1 MVMIE
6 VEATR
11 QFTQPIRQI
20 VVMLAISALIG
31 VGGYLAQDLLISIYE
46 ANIYLNGF
54 IIGVFGIGVLACFM
68 QVFALI
74 SSISWLKRF
83 TNADGSFAGNP
94 PRLLSSLVSLMRIRQ
109 SKMKIG
115 TAASHSIMESVASRI
130 DEARE
135 ITRYINNLLI
145 FLGLL
150 GTFYGLATTVP
161 AVVETIRSLNPSENE
176 GSVEVFGRLMTGLE
190 NQLGGMGTAFA
201 SSLLGLAGSLVVGVL
216 ELFASH
222 GQNRFYRQLE
232 DWLSSITRV
241 NLASVDSDGG
251 PQSSNGILD
260 EVLDQMGDQI
270 SDALNK
276 VASALQTLETSLSK
290 ADEARLNSDQKMDD
304 LITTLRIIAD
314 NSDDSGGE
322 QTSLSKADEAR
333 LNSDQKMDDLI
344 TTLRII
350 ADNSDDSGGEQTSQY
365 AKSLDALTTLVSG
378 QEKLLERL
386 LMESDNSEVRMNLR
400 NIDANLLRALE
411 ELPLNYRET
420 TGDLREDLG
429 RILEAIKISDQ
440 SQVVKD
446 TPIRSRK
453 D

>member
-68 QVFALI
+68 QVLALI

-83 TNADGSFAGNP
+83 TDADGSFAGNP

-314 NSDDSGGE
+314 NSDDN
-322 QTSLSKADEAR
+322 D
-333 LNSDQKMDDLI
+333 
-344 TTLRII
+344 
-350 ADNSDDSGGEQTSQY
+350 GEQTSQY

-420 TGDLREDLG
+420 IGDLREDLG

-440 SQVVKD
+440 SQDVKD

>member
-31 VGGYLAQDLLISIYE
+31 AGGYLAQDLLISIYE

-83 TNADGSFAGNP
+83 TNGDGSFAGNP
-94 PRLLSSLVSLMRIRQ
+94 PRLLTSLVSLMRIRQ

-314 NSDDSGGE
+314 NSDDSSGE
-322 QTSLSKADEAR
+322 QTSLSKVDEAR

-350 ADNSDDSGGEQTSQY
+350 ADNSDDNDGEQTSQY

-386 LMESDNSEVRMNLR
+386 LIESDNSEVRMNLR

>member
-1 MVMIE
+1 MTSIE
-6 VEATR
+6 VETTR

-20 VVMLAISALIG
+20 VIMLAISGLIG
-31 VGGYLAQDLLISIYE
+31 LGGYLASDLLLSLYQ

-68 QVFALI
+68 QVLALI

-83 TNADGSFAGNP
+83 TNGDGSFAGNP
-94 PRLLSSLVSLMRIRQ
+94 PRLLTSLVSLMRVRQ

-115 TAASHSIMESVASRI
+115 SAASHSIMESVASRI

-176 GSVEVFGRLMTGLE
+176 GSVEVFSRLMAGLE

-222 GQNRFYRQLE
+222 GQNRFYLQLE

-241 NLASVDSDGG
+241 NLANIENESGS
-251 PQSSNGILD
+251 QTSNNGMLD
-260 EVLDQMGDQI
+260 EVLDQMGGQI
-270 SDALNK
+270 SDALTQL
-276 VASALQTLETSLSK
+276 AAALQALEVSLNK
-290 ADEARLNSDQKMDD
+290 ADEKRSNSDKKIDD
-304 LITTLRIIAD
+304 LIVTLREIAD
-314 NSDDSGGE
+314 NSVDSEEDPTIGP
-322 QTSLSKADEAR
+322 SKE
-333 LNSDQKMDDLI
+333 L
-344 TTLRII
+344 
-350 ADNSDDSGGEQTSQY
+350 E
-365 AKSLDALTTLVSG
+365 ALTILIGG

-386 LMESDNSEVRMNLR
+386 LIESDNSEMRMNLR
-400 NIDANLLRALE
+400 NIDTNLLRALE
-411 ELPLNYRET
+411 ELPLNYREAT
-420 TGDLREDLG
+420 DGLKNDLG
-429 RILEAIKISDQ
+429 KIVEAIELIDRSKSDTEAS
-440 SQVVKD
+440 SQ
-446 TPIRSRK
+446 SRK

>member
-31 VGGYLAQDLLISIYE
+31 AGGYLAQDLLISIYE

-94 PRLLSSLVSLMRIRQ
+94 PRLLTSLVSLMRIRQ

-290 ADEARLNSDQKMDD
+290 ADEARSNSDQKMDD

-314 NSDDSGGE
+314 NSDDN
-322 QTSLSKADEAR
+322 D
-333 LNSDQKMDDLI
+333 
-344 TTLRII
+344 
-350 ADNSDDSGGEQTSQY
+350 GEQTSQY

>member
-1 MVMIE
+1 MTSIE
-6 VEATR
+6 VETTR

-20 VVMLAISALIG
+20 VIMLAISGLIG
-31 VGGYLAQDLLISIYE
+31 LGGYLASDLLLSLYQ

-68 QVFALI
+68 QVLALI

-83 TNADGSFAGNP
+83 TNGDGSFAGNP
-94 PRLLSSLVSLMRIRQ
+94 PRLLTSLVSLMRVRQ

-115 TAASHSIMESVASRI
+115 SAASHSIMESVASRI

-176 GSVEVFGRLMTGLE
+176 GSVEVFSRLMAGLE

-241 NLASVDSDGG
+241 NLANIENESGS
-251 PQSSNGILD
+251 QTSNNGMLD
-260 EVLDQMGDQI
+260 EVLDQMGGQI
-270 SDALNK
+270 SDALTQLAA
-276 VASALQTLETSLSK
+276 VLQALEVSLNK
-290 ADEARLNSDQKMDD
+290 ADEKRSNSDKKIDD
-304 LITTLRIIAD
+304 LIVTLREIAD
-314 NSDDSGGE
+314 NSVDSEEDPTIGP
-322 QTSLSKADEAR
+322 SKE
-333 LNSDQKMDDLI
+333 L
-344 TTLRII
+344 
-350 ADNSDDSGGEQTSQY
+350 E
-365 AKSLDALTTLVSG
+365 ALTILIGG

-386 LMESDNSEVRMNLR
+386 LIESDNSEMRMNLR
-400 NIDANLLRALE
+400 NIDTNLLRALE
-411 ELPLNYRET
+411 ELPLNYREAT
-420 TGDLREDLG
+420 DGLKNELG
-429 RILEAIKISDQ
+429 KIVEAIELIDRSKSDTEAS
-440 SQVVKD
+440 SQ
-446 TPIRSRK
+446 SRK

>member
-31 VGGYLAQDLLISIYE
+31 AGGYLAQDLLISIYE

-94 PRLLSSLVSLMRIRQ
+94 PRLLTSLVSLMRIRQ

-276 VASALQTLETSLSK
+276 VASALQTLETSLGK
-290 ADEARLNSDQKMDD
+290 ADEARSNSDQKMDD

-314 NSDDSGGE
+314 NSDDN
-322 QTSLSKADEAR
+322 D
-333 LNSDQKMDDLI
+333 
-344 TTLRII
+344 
-350 ADNSDDSGGEQTSQY
+350 GEQTSQY

>member
-1 MVMIE
+1 MTSIE
-6 VEATR
+6 VETTR

-20 VVMLAISALIG
+20 VIMLAISGLIG
-31 VGGYLAQDLLISIYE
+31 LGGYLASDLLLSLYQ

-68 QVFALI
+68 QVLALI

-83 TNADGSFAGNP
+83 TNGDGSFAGNP
-94 PRLLSSLVSLMRIRQ
+94 PRLLTSLVSLMRVRQ

-115 TAASHSIMESVASRI
+115 SAASHSIMESVASRI

-176 GSVEVFGRLMTGLE
+176 GSVEVFSRLMAGLE

-241 NLASVDSDGG
+241 NLANIENESGS
-251 PQSSNGILD
+251 QTSNNGMLD
-260 EVLDQMGDQI
+260 EVLDQMAGQI
-270 SDALNK
+270 SDALTQL
-276 VASALQTLETSLSK
+276 AATLQALEVSLNK
-290 ADEARLNSDQKMDD
+290 ADEKRSNSDKKIDD
-304 LITTLRIIAD
+304 LIVTLREIAD
-314 NSDDSGGE
+314 NSVDSEEDLNIGP
-322 QTSLSKADEAR
+322 SKE
-333 LNSDQKMDDLI
+333 L
-344 TTLRII
+344 
-350 ADNSDDSGGEQTSQY
+350 E
-365 AKSLDALTTLVSG
+365 ALTILIGG
-378 QEKLLERL
+378 QGKLLERL
-386 LMESDNSEVRMNLR
+386 LIESDNSEMRMNLR
-400 NIDANLLRALE
+400 NIDTNLLRALE
-411 ELPLNYRET
+411 ELPLNYREAT
-420 TGDLREDLG
+420 DGLKNDLG
-429 RILEAIKISDQ
+429 KIVEAIELIDRSKSDTEASGQ
-440 SQVVKD
+440 
-446 TPIRSRK
+446 SRK

>member
-201 SSLLGLAGSLVVGVL
+201 SSLLGLAGSLIVGVL

-314 NSDDSGGE
+314 NSDDN
-322 QTSLSKADEAR
+322 D
-333 LNSDQKMDDLI
+333 
-344 TTLRII
+344 
-350 ADNSDDSGGEQTSQY
+350 GEQTSQY

-420 TGDLREDLG
+420 IGDLREDLG

-440 SQVVKD
+440 SQDVKD

>member
-83 TNADGSFAGNP
+83 TDADGSFAGNP
-94 PRLLSSLVSLMRIRQ
+94 PRLLSALVSLMRIRQ

-314 NSDDSGGE
+314 NSDDN
-322 QTSLSKADEAR
+322 D
-333 LNSDQKMDDLI
+333 
-344 TTLRII
+344 
-350 ADNSDDSGGEQTSQY
+350 GEQTSQY

-378 QEKLLERL
+378 QEKVLERL

-411 ELPLNYRET
+411 ELPLNYIET

>member
-1 MVMIE
+1 MTSIE
-6 VEATR
+6 VETTR

-20 VVMLAISALIG
+20 VIMLAISGLIG
-31 VGGYLAQDLLISIYE
+31 LGGYLASDLLLSLYQ

-68 QVFALI
+68 QVLALI

-83 TNADGSFAGNP
+83 TNGDGSFAGNP
-94 PRLLSSLVSLMRIRQ
+94 PRLLTSLVSLMRVRQ

-115 TAASHSIMESVASRI
+115 SAASHSIMESVASRI

-176 GSVEVFGRLMTGLE
+176 GSVEVFSRLMAGLE

-241 NLASVDSDGG
+241 NLANIENESGS
-251 PQSSNGILD
+251 QTSNNGMLD
-260 EVLDQMGDQI
+260 EVLDQMGGQI
-270 SDALNK
+270 SDALTQL
-276 VASALQTLETSLSK
+276 AAALQALEVSLNK
-290 ADEARLNSDQKMDD
+290 ADEKRSNSDKKIDD
-304 LITTLRIIAD
+304 LIVTLREIAD
-314 NSDDSGGE
+314 NSVDSEEDPTIGP
-322 QTSLSKADEAR
+322 SKE
-333 LNSDQKMDDLI
+333 L
-344 TTLRII
+344 
-350 ADNSDDSGGEQTSQY
+350 E
-365 AKSLDALTTLVSG
+365 ALTILIGG

-386 LMESDNSEVRMNLR
+386 LIESDNSEMRMNLR
-400 NIDANLLRALE
+400 NIDTNLLRALE
-411 ELPLNYRET
+411 ELPLNYREAT
-420 TGDLREDLG
+420 DGLKNDLG
-429 RILEAIKISDQ
+429 KIVKAIELIDRSKSDTEAS
-440 SQVVKD
+440 SQ
-446 TPIRSRK
+446 SRK

>member
-31 VGGYLAQDLLISIYE
+31 AGGYLAQDLLISIYE

-83 TNADGSFAGNP
+83 TNGDGSFAGSP
-94 PRLLSSLVSLMRIRQ
+94 PRLLTSLVSLMRIRQ

-190 NQLGGMGTAFA
+190 NQLGGMGRAFA

-290 ADEARLNSDQKMDD
+290 ADEARSNSDQKMDDLITILRIIADNSDDSSGEQSSLSKADEARSNSDQKMDD

-314 NSDDSGGE
+314 NSDDNDG
-322 QTSLSKADEAR
+322 D
-333 LNSDQKMDDLI
+333 
-344 TTLRII
+344 
-350 ADNSDDSGGEQTSQY
+350 QTSQY
-365 AKSLDALTTLVSG
+365 SKSLDALTTLVIG

-386 LMESDNSEVRMNLR
+386 LIESDNSEIRMNLR

-411 ELPLNYRET
+411 ELPINYKET

-429 RILEAIKISDQ
+429 RILEAINISDQ

-446 TPIRSRK
+446 TLIRDRK

>member
-31 VGGYLAQDLLISIYE
+31 AGGYLAQDLLISIYE

-83 TNADGSFAGNP
+83 TNGDGSFAGNP
-94 PRLLSSLVSLMRIRQ
+94 PRLLTSLVSLMRIRQ

-251 PQSSNGILD
+251 HQSSNGILD

-290 ADEARLNSDQKMDD
+290 ADEARSNSDQKMDD

-314 NSDDSGGE
+314 NSDDSSGE

-333 LNSDQKMDDLI
+333 SNSDQKMDDLI

-350 ADNSDDSGGEQTSQY
+350 ADNSDDNDGEQTSQY
-365 AKSLDALTTLVSG
+365 SKSLDALTTLVSG

-386 LMESDNSEVRMNLR
+386 LIESDNSEVRMNLR

-420 TGDLREDLG
+420 TGDLREDLS

-440 SQVVKD
+440 SQVAKD
-446 TPIRSRK
+446 TPIGSRK

>member
-1 MVMIE
+1 MTSIE
-6 VEATR
+6 VETTR
-11 QFTQPIRQI
+11 QFTQPVRQI
-20 VVMLAISALIG
+20 VIMLAISGLIG
-31 VGGYLAQDLLISIYE
+31 LGGYLASDLLLSLYQ

-68 QVFALI
+68 QVLALI

-83 TNADGSFAGNP
+83 TNGDGSFAGNP
-94 PRLLSSLVSLMRIRQ
+94 PRLLTSLVSLMRVRQ

-115 TAASHSIMESVASRI
+115 SAASHSIMESVASRI

-176 GSVEVFGRLMTGLE
+176 GSVEVFSRLMAGLE

-241 NLASVDSDGG
+241 NLANIENESGS
-251 PQSSNGILD
+251 QTSNNGMLD
-260 EVLDQMGDQI
+260 EVLDQMAGQI
-270 SDALNK
+270 SDALTQL
-276 VASALQTLETSLSK
+276 AATLQALEVSLNK
-290 ADEARLNSDQKMDD
+290 ADEKRSNSDKKIDD
-304 LITTLRIIAD
+304 LIVTLREIAD
-314 NSDDSGGE
+314 NSVDSEEDLNIGP
-322 QTSLSKADEAR
+322 SKE
-333 LNSDQKMDDLI
+333 L
-344 TTLRII
+344 
-350 ADNSDDSGGEQTSQY
+350 E
-365 AKSLDALTTLVSG
+365 ALTILIGG

-386 LMESDNSEVRMNLR
+386 LIESDNSEMRMNLR
-400 NIDANLLRALE
+400 NIDTNLLRALE
-411 ELPLNYRET
+411 ELPLNYREAT
-420 TGDLREDLG
+420 DGLKNDLG
-429 RILEAIKISDQ
+429 KIVEAIELIDRSKSDTEASGQ
-440 SQVVKD
+440 
-446 TPIRSRK
+446 SRK

>member
-1 MVMIE
+1 MTSIE
-6 VEATR
+6 VETTR

-20 VVMLAISALIG
+20 VIMLAISGLIG
-31 VGGYLAQDLLISIYE
+31 LGGYLASGLLLSLYQ

-68 QVFALI
+68 QVLALI

-83 TNADGSFAGNP
+83 TNGDGSFAGNP
-94 PRLLSSLVSLMRIRQ
+94 PRLLTSLVSLMRVRQ

-115 TAASHSIMESVASRI
+115 SAASHSIMESVASRI

-176 GSVEVFGRLMTGLE
+176 GSVEVFSRLMAGLE

-241 NLASVDSDGG
+241 NLANIENESGS
-251 PQSSNGILD
+251 QTSNNGMLD
-260 EVLDQMGDQI
+260 EVLDQMAGQI
-270 SDALNK
+270 SDALTQL
-276 VASALQTLETSLSK
+276 AATLQALEVSLNK
-290 ADEARLNSDQKMDD
+290 ADEKRSNSDKKIDD
-304 LITTLRIIAD
+304 LIVTLREIAD
-314 NSDDSGGE
+314 NSVDSEEDLNIGP
-322 QTSLSKADEAR
+322 SKE
-333 LNSDQKMDDLI
+333 L
-344 TTLRII
+344 
-350 ADNSDDSGGEQTSQY
+350 E
-365 AKSLDALTTLVSG
+365 ALTILIGG

-386 LMESDNSEVRMNLR
+386 LIESDNSEMRMNLR
-400 NIDANLLRALE
+400 NIDTNLLRALE
-411 ELPLNYRET
+411 ELPLNYREAT
-420 TGDLREDLG
+420 DGLKNDLG
-429 RILEAIKISDQ
+429 KIVEAIELIDRSKSDTEASGQ
-440 SQVVKD
+440 
-446 TPIRSRK
+446 SRK

>member
-83 TNADGSFAGNP
+83 TDADGSFAGNP

-314 NSDDSGGE
+314 NSDDNDGE
-322 QTSLSKADEAR
+322 QTY
-333 LNSDQKMDDLI
+333 
-344 TTLRII
+344 
-350 ADNSDDSGGEQTSQY
+350 QY

>member
-31 VGGYLAQDLLISIYE
+31 AGGYLAQDLLISIYE

-314 NSDDSGGE
+314 NSDDSSGE

-350 ADNSDDSGGEQTSQY
+350 ADNSDDNDGEQTSQY

>member
-1 MVMIE
+1 MTSIE
-6 VEATR
+6 VETTR

-20 VVMLAISALIG
+20 VIMLAISGLIG
-31 VGGYLAQDLLISIYE
+31 LGGYLASDLLLSLYQ

-68 QVFALI
+68 QVLALI

-83 TNADGSFAGNP
+83 TNGDGSFAGNP
-94 PRLLSSLVSLMRIRQ
+94 PRLLTSLVSLMRVRQ

-115 TAASHSIMESVASRI
+115 SAASHSIMESVASRI

-176 GSVEVFGRLMTGLE
+176 GSVEVFSRLMAGLE

-241 NLASVDSDGG
+241 NLANIENESGS
-251 PQSSNGILD
+251 QTSNNGMLD
-260 EVLDQMGDQI
+260 EVLDQMGGQI
-270 SDALNK
+270 SDALTQL
-276 VASALQTLETSLSK
+276 AAALQALEVSLNK
-290 ADEARLNSDQKMDD
+290 ADEKRSNSDKKIDD
-304 LITTLRIIAD
+304 LIVTLREIAD
-314 NSDDSGGE
+314 NSVDSEEDPTIGP
-322 QTSLSKADEAR
+322 SKE
-333 LNSDQKMDDLI
+333 L
-344 TTLRII
+344 
-350 ADNSDDSGGEQTSQY
+350 E
-365 AKSLDALTTLVSG
+365 ALTILIGG

-386 LMESDNSEVRMNLR
+386 LIESDNSEMRMNLR
-400 NIDANLLRALE
+400 NIDTNLLRALE
-411 ELPLNYRET
+411 ELPLNYREAT
-420 TGDLREDLG
+420 DGLKNDLG
-429 RILEAIKISDQ
+429 KIVEAIELIDRSKSDTEAL
-440 SQVVKD
+440 SQ
-446 TPIRSRK
+446 SRK

>member
-1 MVMIE
+1 MTSIE
-6 VEATR
+6 VETTR

-20 VVMLAISALIG
+20 VIMLAISGLIG
-31 VGGYLAQDLLISIYE
+31 LGGYLASDLLLSLYQ

-68 QVFALI
+68 QVLALI

-83 TNADGSFAGNP
+83 TNGDGSFAGNP
-94 PRLLSSLVSLMRIRQ
+94 PRLLTSLVSLMRVRQ

-115 TAASHSIMESVASRI
+115 SAASHSIMESVASRI

-176 GSVEVFGRLMTGLE
+176 GSVEVFSRLMAGLE

-241 NLASVDSDGG
+241 NLANIENESGS
-251 PQSSNGILD
+251 QTSNNGMLD
-260 EVLDQMGDQI
+260 EVLDQMGGQI
-270 SDALNK
+270 SDALTQL
-276 VASALQTLETSLSK
+276 AAALQALEVSLNK
-290 ADEARLNSDQKMDD
+290 ADEKRSNSDKKIDD
-304 LITTLRIIAD
+304 LIVILREIAD
-314 NSDDSGGE
+314 SSVDSEEDPNIGP
-322 QTSLSKADEAR
+322 SKE
-333 LNSDQKMDDLI
+333 L
-344 TTLRII
+344 
-350 ADNSDDSGGEQTSQY
+350 E
-365 AKSLDALTTLVSG
+365 ALTILIGG

-386 LMESDNSEVRMNLR
+386 LIESDNSEMRMNLR
-400 NIDANLLRALE
+400 NIDTNLLRALE
-411 ELPLNYRET
+411 ELPLNYREAT
-420 TGDLREDLG
+420 DGLKNDLG
-429 RILEAIKISDQ
+429 KIVEAIELIDRSKSDTEAS
-440 SQVVKD
+440 SQ
-446 TPIRSRK
+446 SRK

>member
-83 TNADGSFAGNP
+83 TDADGSFAGNP

-241 NLASVDSDGG
+241 NLASVDGDGG

-276 VASALQTLETSLSK
+276 VASALQTLE
-290 ADEARLNSDQKMDD
+290 
-304 LITTLRIIAD
+304 
-314 NSDDSGGE
+314 
-322 QTSLSKADEAR
+322 TSLSKADEAR

-420 TGDLREDLG
+420 TGD
-429 RILEAIKISDQ
+429 
-440 SQVVKD
+440 
-446 TPIRSRK
+446 
-453 D
+453 

>member
-1 MVMIE
+1 MTSIE
-6 VEATR
+6 VETTR

-20 VVMLAISALIG
+20 VIMLAISGLIG
-31 VGGYLAQDLLISIYE
+31 LGGYLASDLLLSLYQ

-68 QVFALI
+68 QVLALI

-83 TNADGSFAGNP
+83 TNGDGSFAGNP
-94 PRLLSSLVSLMRIRQ
+94 PRLLTSLVSLMRVRQ

-115 TAASHSIMESVASRI
+115 SAASHSIMESVASRI

-176 GSVEVFGRLMTGLE
+176 GSVEVFSRLMAGLE

-241 NLASVDSDGG
+241 NLANIENESGS
-251 PQSSNGILD
+251 QTSNNGMLD
-260 EVLDQMGDQI
+260 EVLDQMGGQI
-270 SDALNK
+270 SDALTQL
-276 VASALQTLETSLSK
+276 AAALQALEVSLNK
-290 ADEARLNSDQKMDD
+290 ADEKRSNSDKKIDD
-304 LITTLRIIAD
+304 LIVTLREIAD
-314 NSDDSGGE
+314 NSVDSEEDPTIGP
-322 QTSLSKADEAR
+322 SKE
-333 LNSDQKMDDLI
+333 L
-344 TTLRII
+344 
-350 ADNSDDSGGEQTSQY
+350 E
-365 AKSLDALTTLVSG
+365 ALTILIGG

-386 LMESDNSEVRMNLR
+386 LIESDNSEMRMNLR
-400 NIDANLLRALE
+400 NIDTNLLRALE
-411 ELPLNYRET
+411 QLPLNYREAT
-420 TGDLREDLG
+420 DGLKNDLG
-429 RILEAIKISDQ
+429 KIVKAIELIDRSKSDTEAS
-440 SQVVKD
+440 SQ
-446 TPIRSRK
+446 SRK

>member
-83 TNADGSFAGNP
+83 TDADGSFAGNP

-314 NSDDSGGE
+314 NSDDSSGE

-350 ADNSDDSGGEQTSQY
+350 ADNSDDNDGEQTSQY

-420 TGDLREDLG
+420 IGDLREDLG

-440 SQVVKD
+440 SQDVKD

>member
-1 MVMIE
+1 MVTIE
-6 VEATR
+6 AEKAR

-20 VVMLAISALIG
+20 VIMLTISALIG
-31 VGGYLAQDLLISIYE
+31 FSCYFASDFLSSIYK
-46 ANIYLNGF
+46 ANVYLNGF

-83 TNADGSFAGNP
+83 TNGDGSFAGNP
-94 PRLLSSLVSLMRIRQ
+94 PRLLTSLVALMKIRQ

-115 TAASHSIMESVASRI
+115 TASSHSIMESVASRI

-176 GSVEVFGRLMTGLE
+176 GGVEVFSRLMAGLE
-190 NQLGGMGTAFA
+190 DQLGGMGTAFA
-201 SSLLGLAGSLVVGVL
+201 SSLLGLTGSLIVGVL

-241 NLASVDSDGG
+241 SLANTENDGNNQ
-251 PQSSNGILD
+251 PSSGILD

-270 SDALNK
+270 SVALSQ
-276 VASALQTLETSLSK
+276 VSSAVQKLQQSLDRADENRSRTDEKMDKLLHTLQTLADASQDTSN
-290 ADEARLNSDQKMDD
+290 AE
-304 LITTLRIIAD
+304 II
-314 NSDDSGGE
+314 
-322 QTSLSKADEAR
+322 
-333 LNSDQKMDDLI
+333 
-344 TTLRII
+344 
-350 ADNSDDSGGEQTSQY
+350 QTSQEY
-365 AKSLDALTTLVSG
+365 LALTELISG

-386 LMESDNSEVRMNLR
+386 LIESDNTEIKINLK
-400 NIDANLLRALE
+400 NIDTYISRALE
-411 ELPLNYRET
+411 EVPSNSKEMTRVIREGLDRIVET
-420 TGDLREDLG
+420 IEELDKLG
-429 RILEAIKISDQ
+429 ERN
-440 SQVVKD
+440 VPTD
-446 TPIRSRK
+446 TNGK
-453 D
+453 N

>member
-314 NSDDSGGE
+314 NSDDN
-322 QTSLSKADEAR
+322 D
-333 LNSDQKMDDLI
+333 
-344 TTLRII
+344 
-350 ADNSDDSGGEQTSQY
+350 GEQTSQY

>member
-201 SSLLGLAGSLVVGVL
+201 SSLLGLAGSLIVGVL

-276 VASALQTLETSLSK
+276 VASALQTLEISLSK
-290 ADEARLNSDQKMDD
+290 ADEARSNSDQKMDNLITILRIIADNYNDSSGEQSSLSKADEARSNSDQKMDD
-304 LITTLRIIAD
+304 LITILRIIAD
-314 NSDDSGGE
+314 NSDDNDG
-322 QTSLSKADEAR
+322 D
-333 LNSDQKMDDLI
+333 
-344 TTLRII
+344 
-350 ADNSDDSGGEQTSQY
+350 QTSQY
-365 AKSLDALTTLVSG
+365 SKSLDALTTLVSG

-386 LMESDNSEVRMNLR
+386 LIESDNSEIRMNLR

-411 ELPLNYRET
+411 ELPINYKET

-429 RILEAIKISDQ
+429 RILEAINISDQ

-446 TPIRSRK
+446 TLIRDRK

>member
-314 NSDDSGGE
+314 NSDDSSGE

-350 ADNSDDSGGEQTSQY
+350 ADNSDDNDGEQTSQY

>member
-314 NSDDSGGE
+314 NSDDSSGE

-350 ADNSDDSGGEQTSQY
+350 ADNSDDNDGEQTSQY

-420 TGDLREDLG
+420 IGDLREDLG

-440 SQVVKD
+440 SQDVKD

>member
-31 VGGYLAQDLLISIYE
+31 AGGYLAQDLLISIYE

-83 TNADGSFAGNP
+83 TNGDGSFAGNP
-94 PRLLSSLVSLMRIRQ
+94 PRLLTSLVSLMRIRQ

-290 ADEARLNSDQKMDD
+290 ADEARSNSDQKMDD

-314 NSDDSGGE
+314 NSDDNDGE

-333 LNSDQKMDDLI
+333 SNSDQKMDDLI

-350 ADNSDDSGGEQTSQY
+350 ANNSDDNDGEQTSQY
-365 AKSLDALTTLVSG
+365 SKSLDALTTLVSG

-386 LMESDNSEVRMNLR
+386 LIESDNSEVRMNLR

-420 TGDLREDLG
+420 TGDLREDLS

-440 SQVVKD
+440 SQVAKD
-446 TPIRSRK
+446 TPIGSRK

>member
-31 VGGYLAQDLLISIYE
+31 AGGYLAQDLLISIYE

-83 TNADGSFAGNP
+83 TNGDGSFAGNP
-94 PRLLSSLVSLMRIRQ
+94 PRLLTSLVSLMRTRQ

-251 PQSSNGILD
+251 HQSSNGILD

-290 ADEARLNSDQKMDD
+290 ADEARSNSDQKMDD

-314 NSDDSGGE
+314 NSDDN
-322 QTSLSKADEAR
+322 D
-333 LNSDQKMDDLI
+333 
-344 TTLRII
+344 
-350 ADNSDDSGGEQTSQY
+350 GEQTSQY
-365 AKSLDALTTLVSG
+365 SKSLDALTTLVSG

-386 LMESDNSEVRMNLR
+386 LIESDNSEVRMNLR

-420 TGDLREDLG
+420 TGDLREDLS

-440 SQVVKD
+440 SQVAKD
-446 TPIRSRK
+446 TPIGSRK

>member
-314 NSDDSGGE
+314 NSDDN
-322 QTSLSKADEAR
+322 D
-333 LNSDQKMDDLI
+333 
-344 TTLRII
+344 
-350 ADNSDDSGGEQTSQY
+350 GEQTSQY

-386 LMESDNSEVRMNLR
+386 LIESDNSEVRMNLR

>member
-1 MVMIE
+1 MVTIE

-20 VVMLAISALIG
+20 VIMLAISALIG

-46 ANIYLNGF
+46 ANVYLNGF

-94 PRLLSSLVSLMRIRQ
+94 HRLLTSLVSLMRIRQ

-241 NLASVDSDGG
+241 NLASVDNDGG
-251 PQSSNGILD
+251 TQSSSGILD

-276 VASALQTLETSLSK
+276 VALALQTLETSLSK
-290 ADEARLNSDQKMDD
+290 ADDARSNTDQKMDD

-314 NSDDSGGE
+314 NSE
-322 QTSLSKADEAR
+322 
-333 LNSDQKMDDLI
+333 
-344 TTLRII
+344 
-350 ADNSDDSGGEQTSQY
+350 DNGDEQTSQY
-365 AKSLDALTTLVSG
+365 SKELGALTVLVNG

-386 LMESDNSEVRMNLR
+386 LVESDNSEIRMNLR

-411 ELPLNYRET
+411 ELPLNYREAT
-420 TGDLREDLG
+420 SDLREDLG
-429 RILEAIKISDQ
+429 RILESIKISYQ
-440 SQVVKD
+440 SQTMED
-446 TPIRSRK
+446 TPIPSRK

>member
-83 TNADGSFAGNP
+83 TDADGSFAGNP

>member
-1 MVMIE
+1 MIE

-241 NLASVDSDGG
+241 NLASVDGDGG

-314 NSDDSGGE
+314 NSDDN
-322 QTSLSKADEAR
+322 D
-333 LNSDQKMDDLI
+333 
-344 TTLRII
+344 
-350 ADNSDDSGGEQTSQY
+350 GEQTSQY

>member
-1 MVMIE
+1 
-6 VEATR
+6 
-11 QFTQPIRQI
+11 
-20 VVMLAISALIG
+20 
-31 VGGYLAQDLLISIYE
+31 
-46 ANIYLNGF
+46 
-54 IIGVFGIGVLACFM
+54 
-68 QVFALI
+68 
-74 SSISWLKRF
+74 
-83 TNADGSFAGNP
+83 
-94 PRLLSSLVSLMRIRQ
+94 
-109 SKMKIG
+109 MKIG

-314 NSDDSGGE
+314 NSDDNDGE

-350 ADNSDDSGGEQTSQY
+350 ADNSDDNDGEQTSQY

-420 TGDLREDLG
+420 IGDLREDLG

-440 SQVVKD
+440 SLAMERIPQFVQERIKF
-446 TPIRSRK
+446 
-453 D
+453 

>member
-1 MVMIE
+1 MTSIE
-6 VEATR
+6 VETTR

-20 VVMLAISALIG
+20 VIMLAISGLIG
-31 VGGYLAQDLLISIYE
+31 LGGYLASDLLLSLYQ

-68 QVFALI
+68 QVLALI

-83 TNADGSFAGNP
+83 TNGDGSFAGNP
-94 PRLLSSLVSLMRIRQ
+94 PRLLTSLVSLMRVRQ

-115 TAASHSIMESVASRI
+115 SAASHSIMESVASRI

-176 GSVEVFGRLMTGLE
+176 GSVEVFSRLMAGLE

-241 NLASVDSDGG
+241 NLANIENESGS
-251 PQSSNGILD
+251 QTSNNGMLD
-260 EVLDQMGDQI
+260 EVLDQMGGQI
-270 SDALNK
+270 SDALTQL
-276 VASALQTLETSLSK
+276 AAALQALEVSLNK
-290 ADEARLNSDQKMDD
+290 ADEKRSNSDKKIDD
-304 LITTLRIIAD
+304 LIVTLREIAD
-314 NSDDSGGE
+314 NSVDSEEDPTIGP
-322 QTSLSKADEAR
+322 SKE
-333 LNSDQKMDDLI
+333 L
-344 TTLRII
+344 
-350 ADNSDDSGGEQTSQY
+350 E
-365 AKSLDALTTLVSG
+365 ALTILIGG
-378 QEKLLERL
+378 QGKLLERL
-386 LMESDNSEVRMNLR
+386 LIESDNSEMRMNLR
-400 NIDANLLRALE
+400 NIDTNLLRALE
-411 ELPLNYRET
+411 ELPLNYREAT
-420 TGDLREDLG
+420 DGLKNDLG
-429 RILEAIKISDQ
+429 KIVEAIELIDRSKSDTEAS
-440 SQVVKD
+440 SQ
-446 TPIRSRK
+446 SRK

>member
-31 VGGYLAQDLLISIYE
+31 AGGYLAQDLLISIYE

-83 TNADGSFAGNP
+83 TNGDGSFAGNP
-94 PRLLSSLVSLMRIRQ
+94 PRLLTSLVSLMRIRQ

-290 ADEARLNSDQKMDD
+290 ADEARSNSDQKMDD

-314 NSDDSGGE
+314 NSDDSSGE

-333 LNSDQKMDDLI
+333 SNSDQKMDDLI

-350 ADNSDDSGGEQTSQY
+350 ADNSDDNDGEQTSQY
-365 AKSLDALTTLVSG
+365 SKSLDALTTLVSG

-386 LMESDNSEVRMNLR
+386 LIESDNSEVRMNLR

>member
-20 VVMLAISALIG
+20 VVMLAISVLIG
-31 VGGYLAQDLLISIYE
+31 AGGYLAQDLLISIYE

-83 TNADGSFAGNP
+83 TNGDGSFAGSP
-94 PRLLSSLVSLMRIRQ
+94 PRLLTSLVSLMRIRQ

-201 SSLLGLAGSLVVGVL
+201 SSLLGLAGSLIVGVL

-290 ADEARLNSDQKMDD
+290 ADEARSNSDQKMDD
-304 LITTLRIIAD
+304 LITILRISAD
-314 NSDDSGGE
+314 NSDDSSGE
-322 QTSLSKADEAR
+322 QSSLSKADEAR
-333 LNSDQKMDDLI
+333 SNSDQKMDDLI
-344 TTLRII
+344 TILRII
-350 ADNSDDSGGEQTSQY
+350 ADNSDDNDGDQTSQY
-365 AKSLDALTTLVSG
+365 SKSLDALTTLVIG

-386 LMESDNSEVRMNLR
+386 LIESDNSEIRMNLR

-411 ELPLNYRET
+411 ELPINYKET

-429 RILEAIKISDQ
+429 RILEAINISDQ

-446 TPIRSRK
+446 TLIRDRK

>member
-31 VGGYLAQDLLISIYE
+31 AGGYLAQDLLISIYE

-83 TNADGSFAGNP
+83 TNGDGSFAGNP
-94 PRLLSSLVSLMRIRQ
+94 PRLLTSLVSLMRIRQ

-314 NSDDSGGE
+314 NSDDSSGE

-333 LNSDQKMDDLI
+333 SNSDQKMDDLI

-350 ADNSDDSGGEQTSQY
+350 ADNSDDNDGEQTSQY
-365 AKSLDALTTLVSG
+365 SKSLDALTTLVSG

-386 LMESDNSEVRMNLR
+386 LIESDNSEVRMNLR

-420 TGDLREDLG
+420 TGDLREDLS

-440 SQVVKD
+440 SQVAKD
-446 TPIRSRK
+446 TPIGSRK